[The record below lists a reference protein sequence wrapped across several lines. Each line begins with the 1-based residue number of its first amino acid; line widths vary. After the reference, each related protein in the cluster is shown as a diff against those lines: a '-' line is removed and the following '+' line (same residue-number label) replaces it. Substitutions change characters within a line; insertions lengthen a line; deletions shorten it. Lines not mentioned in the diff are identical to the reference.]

1 MGVAAGAGRERSW
14 AAGGQTRRR
23 RRRSRAG
30 KALRGGS
37 GMERC
42 GAPPYT
48 TPTPPALHDEI
59 PPGVKPVPAPPPHFP
74 HGRTGARSRRFGTG
88 PYGGGGPVEG
98 ARGRPPHATP
108 KLAAI
113 PRSPQPGC
121 ACAASAP
128 LRDWRPP
135 SPPWVCVERGRY
147 LLPTLPAPR
156 RGFGPLAPTRAGLGA
171 VSPRPSAGFP
181 PHSTPWGR
189 EAPRALWRAVRGCV
203 CVIFSVSYS
212 T

>member
-108 KLAAI
+108 ELAAI
-113 PRSPQPGC
+113 PRSLSR
-121 ACAASAP
+121 AAPARQVLPRGTGVPLP
-128 LRDWRPP
+128 LRGSVWSGGDTCCPLSRPH
-135 SPPWVCVERGRY
+135 
-147 LLPTLPAPR
+147 
-156 RGFGPLAPTRAGLGA
+156 AG
-171 VSPRPSAGFP
+171 
-181 PHSTPWGR
+181 
-189 EAPRALWRAVRGCV
+189 ALDR
-203 CVIFSVSYS
+203 
-212 T
+212 